1 MNEYNTIEDSRDRSS
16 TPDKYIQKL
25 KQIQRFPRNNYLKQ
39 GIGLESHFSIAPD
52 LAYMRSSID
61 TLASTGLPVWITELD
76 IASALGQQVIKMLK
90 RQKYGTFFSFQN
102 IICRII
108 KTKDIFLLNL

>member
-1 MNEYNTIEDSRDRSS
+1 MCI
-16 TPDKYIQKL
+16 YIY
-25 KQIQRFPRNNYLKQ
+25 ITE
-39 GIGLESHFSIAPD
+39 ISISPD
-52 LAYMRSSID
+52 LAYVRSSID
-61 TLASTGLPVWITELD
+61 TLASTGLPIWITELG
-76 IASALGQQVIKMLK
+76 IASAFGQQVIKMLK